1 MNTNKLIVSGA
12 VALGLSVSAYAGEGS
27 YGPSYSSPSLS
38 GVTSSAKSLSGSAVD
53 GAKGLLS
60 LPGKALS
67 FGDDALPNLSA
78 GTQEFG
84 LAGRVGIQDDFDANF
99 ILSYGYFFK
108 DNWQVGFNADA
119 VLKEGSVS
127 NGNGDS
133 LTVSL
138 FTEYHFDIGSKWV
151 PFVGASVGLGSV
163 SSTGIDGSDDISS
176 DGIEVAGVVG
186 IKYFITQNIAIS
198 SSLDF
203 AWNSGDALDTDF
215 GGDVNIG
222 TRFYF

>member
-1 MNTNKLIVSGA
+1 MNTYKLIVSGA
-12 VALGLSVSAYAGEGS
+12 TALGLSVAAYAGDGS
-27 YGPSYSSPSLS
+27 YGPSYSTPSLS
-38 GVTSSAKSLSGSAVD
+38 GVTSGAKSLSGSAVD

-67 FGDDALPNLSA
+67 FGNDSLPNLSA

-84 LAGRVGIQDDFDANF
+84 LSGRVGFQDEFDAAF

-119 VLKEGSVS
+119 ILREGSVD

-133 LTVSL
+133 LSVAL
-138 FTEYHFDIGSKWV
+138 FTEYHFETGTKWV
-151 PFVGASVGLGSV
+151 PFVGASVGLGSI
-163 SSTGIDGSDDISS
+163 SSTGTNGDGISS
-176 DGIEVAGVVG
+176 EGVELSGVVG
-186 IKYFITQNIAIS
+186 LKYFITQNIAIS
-198 SSLDF
+198 GGIDF
-203 AWNSGDALDTDF
+203 SWNSGDALDADF
-215 GGDVNIG
+215 GSDINIG